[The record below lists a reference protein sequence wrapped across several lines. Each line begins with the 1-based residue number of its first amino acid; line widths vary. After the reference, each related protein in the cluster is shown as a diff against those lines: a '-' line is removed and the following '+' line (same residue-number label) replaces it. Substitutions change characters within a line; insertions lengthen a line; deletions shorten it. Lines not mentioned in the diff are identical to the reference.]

1 MYILDSWGK
10 TKEFFERKNFS
21 MFTLVTLKA
30 IKTTYGQIIKYFT
43 LPVLIM
49 ICIEIMHQ
57 KRAMSICHT
66 LAMYLF
72 IVTNAI
78 LVHLALRPSLLR
90 KNWRYYVSYWKHNI
104 FLLLS
109 PIWIFFG
116 ILIFYFGALI
126 GWEWGS
132 HRWHLIVLVFVLI
145 AVLIAYISFTIF
157 FFLDS
162 RATCKAFVKAHTLA
176 AKMLVYNLPVCVIAT
191 SIAAIVWLLWTIAGG
206 YLYYALMMKLRNL
219 KFLVDIVF
227 LVDTIIFL
235 LFVPI
240 IVSILSN
247 MYIKFLHEQ
256 SDVYFDQP
264 K

>member
-1 MYILDSWGK
+1 MHILDSWGK

-30 IKTTYGQIIKYFT
+30 IKTTYGQIIKYLT
-43 LPVLIM
+43 LPALIM
-49 ICIEIMHQ
+49 FCIEIMHQ
-57 KRAMSICHT
+57 KRSMSICHT
-66 LAMYLF
+66 LAIYIF
-72 IVTNAI
+72 IVTSAI

-90 KNWRYYVSYWKHNI
+90 KDRHYYLSYWKHYI
-104 FLLLS
+104 FLLFS
-109 PIWIFFG
+109 PIWIFLGLLF
-116 ILIFYFGALI
+116 FYFGALI
-126 GWEWGS
+126 GWESGS
-132 HRWHLIVLVFVLI
+132 LRWHLIVPVFVLI
-145 AVLIAYISFTIF
+145 VFLIAYISFTTL

-162 RATCKAFVKAHTLA
+162 RATFRAFVKAHILA
-176 AKMLVYNLPVCVIAT
+176 AKMLVYNLPICAIAT
-191 SIAAIVWLLWTIAGG
+191 STVAIVWLLWTIVGCD
-206 YLYYALMMKLRNL
+206 LYYALTMKLRVL

-227 LVDTIIFL
+227 LADTIIFL